1 MGHVFAVKFLLIVV
15 SLLIFVF
22 LLFVLF
28 LDLFLDV
35 LLLLLLLSLVWHL
48 SVVLHMAAL
57 LLNHDLLDV
66 GMYLSGQQLSQL
78 FGQLVL
84 SRKLLSQLQ
93 WVITLINL
101 NILLLATTDI
111 DCDSE

>member
-1 MGHVFAVKFLLIVV
+1 M
-15 SLLIFVF
+15 
-22 LLFVLF
+22 
-28 LDLFLDV
+28 DV

-93 WVITLINL
+93 WVITLKNL

-111 DCDSE
+111 DGDSE